1 MMAAFPRAC
10 LVLLL
15 AAIPAASRPAPV
27 TLDAI
32 SANFWNN
39 LADPACG
46 KAPPRWRVHYGDVPK
61 RLGLIG
67 SGVIGLG
74 SPPSDEQ
81 SPCVRFEVLRFA
93 DTEPQAI
100 GAARPTNTPSVTSI
114 TSCSRGMPAPSL

>member
-1 MMAAFPRAC
+1 MTAAFPRAC

-61 RLGLIG
+61 RLRKSEPWPEGIEVVEARSLREALKAALLEEETEKPTKPKA
-67 SGVIGLG
+67 SGK
-74 SPPSDEQ
+74 SES
-81 SPCVRFEVLRFA
+81 
-93 DTEPQAI
+93 
-100 GAARPTNTPSVTSI
+100 
-114 TSCSRGMPAPSL
+114 